1 MTKDFK
7 KAVIVLLFEKTESHK
22 LQVFAEMFAYIVIIA
37 ALVII
42 VAHIVVDA
50 DDGVLRW
57 EESSH
62 LL

>member
-22 LQVFAEMFAYIVIIA
+22 LQVSAEIFADIVIIVG
-37 ALVII
+37 L
-42 VAHIVVDA
+42 IVVDA
-50 DDGVLRW
+50 DGGVLRW

>member
-22 LQVFAEMFAYIVIIA
+22 LKVFAEIFAYIVIIA
-37 ALVII
+37 AL
-42 VAHIVVDA
+42 IVVDA
-50 DDGVLRW
+50 DGGVLRW

>member
-22 LQVFAEMFAYIVIIA
+22 LQVFAEMFAYIVII
-37 ALVII
+37 

>member
-7 KAVIVLLFEKTESHK
+7 KAVIVLLFEETESHK
-22 LQVFAEMFAYIVIIA
+22 LQVFAEMFAYI
-37 ALVII
+37 VII